1 MTDDSPWRSRDFRTL
16 FTATAFSQLG
26 TNIGYVAVPLIAVS
40 ALDASA
46 GEVGLLAT
54 LSTVAF
60 LLIGLPAGAWVDR
73 MRHRRVLITAD
84 LVRAGLFASV
94 PSAWA
99 LDALTLEHLYV
110 VVLLNGCA
118 TVFFDVGS
126 QSILPRL
133 VGREG
138 LVRANAAVVSL
149 QAAGNVAGRG
159 AGGGMVQ
166 MFTAPVAVIGVGV
179 LYLASAVRLTLPA
192 TGRARRETGGVVAQG
207 ADGAAV
213 PPGSDG
219 GRDAS
224 RGGLAAQIAEGLRHV
239 LRNAELRALALT
251 ASLTNLGAQI
261 VNTLLPVLFTRE
273 LGLSAGVLGLYWAA
287 GGAGILLG
295 ARCARPV
302 ARRLGHGRT
311 LGVAGLVM
319 APTALLV
326 PLIGPGPWLWLA
338 GAGWMLVT
346 FKIGVDNVLGV
357 SLRQRLTPDPLLGRM
372 NATFRFMLT
381 GAIAVGSA
389 VAGLIGELAGLRVA
403 MWVGAG
409 CLTLAFLPVFLS
421 PVRRRRELPQPWAP
435 VPPAGSPA
443 KERTTGA

>member
-1 MTDDSPWRSRDFRTL
+1 MTSDSPWRSRDFRTL

-84 LVRAGLFASV
+84 LVRAALFASV

-99 LDALTLEHLYV
+99 LDALTLEHLYA

-133 VGREG
+133 VGRES

-159 AGGGMVQ
+159 AGGGIVQ

-179 LYLASAVRLTLPA
+179 LYLASAVRLALPSA
-192 TGRARRETGGVVAQG
+192 GRTRRETDGVVPQG
-207 ADGAAV
+207 ADG
-213 PPGSDG
+213 
-219 GRDAS
+219 GRAGS

-251 ASLTNLGAQI
+251 ASLTNLGSQI
-261 VNTLLPVLFTRE
+261 VNKLLPVLFTRE

-302 ARRLGHGRT
+302 ARRFGHGRT

-326 PLIGPGPWLWLA
+326 PLIDRGPWLWLA

-421 PVRRRRELPQPWAP
+421 PVRRRKELPQPWAP
-435 VPPAGSPA
+435 ARPAGSPP
-443 KERTTGA
+443 KERTPGA

>member
-1 MTDDSPWRSRDFRTL
+1 MPNDSPWRSRDFRTL

-99 LDALTLEHLYV
+99 LDALTLEHLYT

-126 QSILPRL
+126 QSALPRL
-133 VGREG
+133 VGRES

-159 AGGGMVQ
+159 AGGGIVQ
-166 MFTAPVAVIGVGV
+166 VFTAPVAVIGVGV
-179 LYLASAVRLTLPA
+179 LYLASALRLALPA
-192 TGRARRETGGVVAQG
+192 TGRARRQADGVVPAG
-207 ADGAAV
+207 VD
-213 PPGSDG
+213 
-219 GRDAS
+219 DARGMS
-224 RGGLAAQIAEGLRHV
+224 RGGLAAQIGEGLRHV

-251 ASLTNLGAQI
+251 ASLTNLGSQI

-273 LGLSAGVLGLYWAA
+273 LGLSAGALGLYWAA

-326 PLIGPGPWLWLA
+326 PLIDRGPCLWLA
-338 GAGWMLVT
+338 GAGWVLVT

-435 VPPAGSPA
+435 AHPAGSPA